1 MGDFPYELIKASY
14 EMQKDHSN
22 LFILTSYIS
31 YMQFARTVHLGPNGE
46 AKESVEL
53 VDQWALIDEDTRQA

>member
-1 MGDFPYELIKASY
+1 
-14 EMQKDHSN
+14 
-22 LFILTSYIS
+22 
-31 YMQFARTVHLGPNGE
+31 MQFARTVHLGPNGE